1 MGLYNTRLYTP
12 QAEND
17 AKALQLRFRIAQGL
31 NIRTKVRLG
40 LALAAALLDGF
51 SIILRDTLMYVTHF
65 TLRGHYPHAKM
76 RRGSGRMLKSPPA
89 SEDRYLVGLVYLV
102 VWCNETRCAIN
113 QINNTNQIN

>member
-31 NIRTKVRLG
+31 NIRTKVRLS

-51 SIILRDTLMYVTHF
+51 SIILRDTLMYATHF
-65 TLRGHYPHAKM
+65 SLRGHYPHARM
-76 RRGSGRMLKSPPA
+76 RHQPDKQHKPDQL
-89 SEDRYLVGLVYLV
+89 DQ
-102 VWCNETRCAIN
+102 TR
-113 QINNTNQIN
+113 